1 VKGEHV
7 VRHILAIL
15 IEIWSNMYI
24 ETTFL
29 GYGYTQGGIIDVT
42 LEPET
47 LKTWTSGLVD
57 MVETKSENLQ
67 TSHYMCILVGE

>member
-1 VKGEHV
+1 
-7 VRHILAIL
+7 
-15 IEIWSNMYI
+15 MYI